1 MKKQSGETIEFGFF
15 KCISVEHFKWH
26 IHDKTGIPVEKQVLT
41 IGGEELMDHMI
52 LNGFENRK
60 NLCNIPIQLDVKI

>member
-52 LNGFENRK
+52 LLNK
-60 NLCNIPIQLDVKI
+60 VK

>member
-52 LNGFENRK
+52 LYEVREK
-60 NLCNIPIQLDVKI
+60 IPIQLHEKV